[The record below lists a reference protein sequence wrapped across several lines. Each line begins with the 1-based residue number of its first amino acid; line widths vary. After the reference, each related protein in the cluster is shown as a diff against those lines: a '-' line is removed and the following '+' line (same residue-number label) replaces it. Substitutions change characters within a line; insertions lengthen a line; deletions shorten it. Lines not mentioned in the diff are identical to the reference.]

1 MKLDSFIAQLE
12 ALKAM
17 YGPDLEVAFRTSESQ
32 SAPITSATFNFHRE
46 SEDADGNWIISLA
59 SDSEEEEWDCSGEWD
74 EAENDYERRT
84 EGWMDSR
91 GEM

>member
-1 MKLDSFIAQLE
+1 VKLDSFIAQLE

-17 YGPDLEVAFRTSESQ
+17 YGPDVEVAFKAASETQ
-32 SAPITSATFNFHRE
+32 STPITSVAFSFEEATR
-46 SEDADGNWIISLA
+46 DWIISLA
-59 SDSEEEEWDCSGEWD
+59 SEVEEEEWD
-74 EAENDYERRT
+74 EAENDYERRM

>member
-17 YGPDLEVAFRTSESQ
+17 YGPDVEVAFKAASEKNT
-32 SAPITSATFNFHRE
+32 PITSATFCFQEETR
-46 SEDADGNWIISLA
+46 DWIISLA
-59 SDSEEEEWDCSGEWD
+59 SEVEEEEWD
-74 EAENDYERRT
+74 EAENDYERRM

-91 GEM
+91 GEE

>member
-1 MKLDSFIAQLE
+1 VKLDSFIAQLE

-17 YGPDLEVAFRTSESQ
+17 YGPDIEVAFKAASEKNT
-32 SAPITSATFNFHRE
+32 PITSATFCFQEETR
-46 SEDADGNWIISLA
+46 DWIISLA
-59 SDSEEEEWDCSGEWD
+59 SEVEEDECDYSGEWD
-74 EAENDYERRT
+74 EAENDYERKM

>member
-17 YGPDLEVAFRTSESQ
+17 YGPDLEVAFRTSEGQ
-32 SAPITSATFNFHRE
+32 SMPITRVSFDFRE
-46 SEDADGNWIISLA
+46 GEEVDGDWMIGLNSE
-59 SDSEEEEWDCSGEWD
+59 SEEEAYD
-74 EAENDYERRT
+74 EGYDWAENDYERRM

-91 GEM
+91 GQM